1 MKWNNF
7 HPCKRRSNQEA
18 LVVEGLAVEVAVDSL
33 VVVEAASTEAEVE
46 VAEGFLAGEVVVIG
60 LTGEIRP
67 VAIEWTFYSRVP
79 FLTNLRKMEREQSV

>member
-1 MKWNNF
+1 
-7 HPCKRRSNQEA
+7 
-18 LVVEGLAVEVAVDSL
+18 VVEGLAVEVAVDSL

-67 VAIEWTFYSRVP
+67 VAIE
-79 FLTNLRKMEREQSV
+79 